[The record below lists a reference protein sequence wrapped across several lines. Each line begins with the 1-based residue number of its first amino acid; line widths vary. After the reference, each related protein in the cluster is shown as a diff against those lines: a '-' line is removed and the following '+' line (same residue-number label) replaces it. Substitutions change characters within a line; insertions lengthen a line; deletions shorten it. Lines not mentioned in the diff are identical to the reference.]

1 MNSGKEVS
9 GCLIERAGRYYAV
22 VYYYVEDQRVTE
34 TKSTGIAV
42 NEHKKREAE
51 KIKNQLIAEKR
62 AALEQPGQGKAAE
75 LHPVASC
82 LERWVDYLLSG
93 RLKGDASV
101 RLKL

>member
-51 KIKNQLIAEKR
+51 RIKNQLIAEKKGGVR
-62 AALEQPGQGKAAE
+62 TAGAGKGGGVTPG
-75 LHPVASC
+75 C
-82 LERWVDYLLSG
+82 ILSG
-93 RLKGDASV
+93 TVG
-101 RLKL
+101 

>member
-42 NEHKKREAE
+42 NEHKKT
-51 KIKNQLIAEKR
+51 
-62 AALEQPGQGKAAE
+62 G
-75 LHPVASC
+75 S
-82 LERWVDYLLSG
+82 
-93 RLKGDASV
+93 
-101 RLKL
+101 